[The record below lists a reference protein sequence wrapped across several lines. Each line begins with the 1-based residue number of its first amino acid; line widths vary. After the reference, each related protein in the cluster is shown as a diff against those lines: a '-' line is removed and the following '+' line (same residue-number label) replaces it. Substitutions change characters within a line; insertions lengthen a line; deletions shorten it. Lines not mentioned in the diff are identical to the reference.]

1 MIARGD
7 QATLLGGLTDLHQPN
22 LDDLY
27 RRLTGGA
34 DDRAKG
40 ACRVA

>member
-27 RRLTGGA
+27 RRLTGA
-34 DDRAKG
+34 AVDRAQG
-40 ACRVA
+40 GCIVA